1 MLGACSPDKP
11 SFHGTDITG
20 VDYAKDFALTDFNDQ
35 PRTLADFKGKAVVVF
50 FGYTQC
56 PDVCPTT
63 MGELVQVK
71 QALGAEGDK
80 LQVLLYTFILTAACL
95 LPFIYCMSGWVY
107 LAAALVLNAGFM
119 WHAFRLWRHYSDALA
134 RKTFRFSLIHL
145 SLLFAAL
152 LVDHYL
158 L

>member
-1 MLGACSPDKP
+1 M
-11 SFHGTDITG
+11 
-20 VDYAKDFALTDFNDQ
+20 
-35 PRTLADFKGKAVVVF
+35 R
-50 FGYTQC
+50 
-56 PDVCPTT
+56 
-63 MGELVQVK
+63 
-71 QALGAEGDK
+71 
-80 LQVLLYTFILTAACL
+80 
-95 LPFIYCMSGWVY
+95 GWVY